1 MYINILIKGFWF
13 VILSNKSL
21 QNAFLSIM
29 FSNDLE
35 LYLLNFLYCA
45 LCEQSVSLQMQ
56 SIVTFI
62 QLGSI
67 I

>member
-21 QNAFLSIM
+21 QNAFLWTM

-35 LYLLNFLYCA
+35 LYLFNFFYSA
-45 LCEQSVSLQMQ
+45 MCEQSVSLQKQ

>member
-21 QNAFLSIM
+21 QNAFLWTM

-35 LYLLNFLYCA
+35 LYLLKFLYCA
-45 LCEQSVSLQMQ
+45 MCEQSVSLQKQ